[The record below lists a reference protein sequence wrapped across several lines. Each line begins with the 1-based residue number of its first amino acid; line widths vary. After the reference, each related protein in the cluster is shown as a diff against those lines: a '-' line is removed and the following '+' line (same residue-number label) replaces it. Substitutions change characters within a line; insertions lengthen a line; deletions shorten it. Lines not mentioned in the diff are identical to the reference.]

1 MLAFGTTIPFRTSW
15 VIMCYTLVNFL
26 RSQRRI
32 RQVSAFA
39 AFHQEDGSSVQL
51 SHSKEGYSGL
61 HILTVVLPSRPTRPL
76 TEDLFSLTSCNLLP
90 LSQTNLIYQFI
101 IRLQSAPCTI
111 TLPDFSLQQLGL
123 PNTMANS
130 LTVIQQEITF
140 RGELSCWQQQS
151 YSMKSFVSCVVSFA
165 SQIAFFN
172 VNHVNLVGGKV
183 VTFSILNDEDEDTS
197 QVFLYIEM
205 DAEASDMQIGLL
217 YGAAYN
223 DLGHRSMLVDS
234 QSILVSNGPFRVTL
248 EDRSS
253 DNPCLDGV
261 YELYVIASNRLP
273 GFSED
278 ALILSQSTV
287 KEIARVDDYT

>member
-1 MLAFGTTIPFRTSW
+1 M
-15 VIMCYTLVNFL
+15 MCYTLVNFL
-26 RSQRRI
+26 RSRWRT

-39 AFHQEDGSSVQL
+39 AFYQEGGSSVLL
-51 SHSKEGYSGL
+51 SHRKEGYSGL
-61 HILTVVLPSRPTRPL
+61 QILTVVLPSTPIRPL

-90 LSQTNLIYQFI
+90 LSQTNLTYQFI
-101 IRLQSAPCTI
+101 IRLQTAPCTI

-123 PNTMANS
+123 SHTLANS

-140 RGELSCWQQQS
+140 QGDLSCWQQQS
-151 YSMKSFVSCVVSFA
+151 YSMKSFVSCIVSFT
-165 SQIAFFN
+165 SQISFFN
-172 VNHVNLVGGKV
+172 VNHVSLVGGKV
-183 VTFSILNDEDEDTS
+183 VTFSILNDGEADTS

-205 DAEASDMQIGLL
+205 DAEASEMQIGLL

-234 QSILVSNGPFRVTL
+234 QKLSVSNGPFAVTL
-248 EDRSS
+248 EDHSS
-253 DNPCLDGV
+253 DNPCLDGF
-261 YELYVIASNRLP
+261 YELYVTASNRLP

-287 KEIARVDDYT
+287 KEIARMDDST

>member
-1 MLAFGTTIPFRTSW
+1 
-15 VIMCYTLVNFL
+15 MCYTLVNFL
-26 RSQRRI
+26 RSQRRN
-32 RQVSAFA
+32 RQVSAFV
-39 AFHQEDGSSVQL
+39 AFHQEGGSSVQL
-51 SHSKEGYSGL
+51 SHRKEGYSGL
-61 HILTVVLPSRPTRPL
+61 HILTVVLPSRPIRPL

-123 PNTMANS
+123 PNAMANS

-151 YSMKSFVSCVVSFA
+151 YFMKSFVSCVVSFA

-172 VNHVNLVGGKV
+172 VNHVDLVGGKV

-234 QSILVSNGPFRVTL
+234 QSISVSNGPFKVTL
-248 EDRSS
+248 EDHSS
-253 DNPCLDGV
+253 DNPCLDGF
-261 YELYVIASNRLP
+261 YELYVVASNRLP

>member
-1 MLAFGTTIPFRTSW
+1 
-15 VIMCYTLVNFL
+15 
-26 RSQRRI
+26 
-32 RQVSAFA
+32 
-39 AFHQEDGSSVQL
+39 
-51 SHSKEGYSGL
+51 
-61 HILTVVLPSRPTRPL
+61 
-76 TEDLFSLTSCNLLP
+76 
-90 LSQTNLIYQFI
+90 
-101 IRLQSAPCTI
+101 
-111 TLPDFSLQQLGL
+111 
-123 PNTMANS
+123 MANS

-172 VNHVNLVGGKV
+172 VNHVDLVGGKV

-205 DAEASDMQIGLL
+205 DAEASDMQIGIL

-234 QSILVSNGPFRVTL
+234 QSISVSNGPFTVTL
-248 EDRSS
+248 EDHSS
-253 DNPCLDGV
+253 DNPCLDGF

-278 ALILSQSTV
+278 ALVLSQSTV